1 MDFSVDLLNTMEK
14 KMTSEI
20 QKVVKAVNASCASEV
35 TESALMKLNKN
46 PLAQIVTSLLGLIEQ
61 NVELCKCAA
70 GKMDQLKS
78 DKIADQKLLIELQQT
93 QMNSVQET
101 VKSEMKSWADVVKK
115 NSNVNQR
122 NVKQLTEN
130 SVKQA
135 VRAVNEEE
143 RRSKNLMI
151 YGWQEKEKEAD
162 FEVIK
167 AAKEVFD
174 EVDIYPLP
182 HILEAYRIGKKEQGM
197 TDDKMKKIDDQLKK
211 TKADTKRL
219 AGRPRNKVLRSPQKS
234 LTGSSSDDYCPCK
247 KYMEVRNIL
256 SKSVCSKEDVEGVVK
271 SYAAV
276 ARESQKEVIQQ
287 AALAQSSKKVVES
300 VVRQMDADK
309 VEREKRRS
317 NVVVLSA
324 PEPEKEASAEQKKK
338 EDKNFCSN
346 VLGIPLKDVETC
358 WRAGKIDVSKP
369 DYLRP
374 LVIKLKSEGL
384 VEEWTKDGKGYKT
397 ESGFWINKDLCAAD
411 RKANFLAREQRR
423 TRLQKT

>member
-1 MDFSVDLLNTMEK
+1 
-14 KMTSEI
+14 MTSEI
-20 QKVVKAVNASCASEV
+20 QKVVKAVNVSCASEV

-46 PLAQIVTSLLGLIEQ
+46 PLAQIVNSLLGLIEQ

-182 HILEAYRIGKKEQGM
+182 HIHEAYRIGKKEQGKNRPIKVELESA
-197 TDDKMKKIDDQLKK
+197 DNVEIALRRACNLKDNDKLKHVYIGPDRTKENQLAHNELVKQMKLMISKDPSKHYFIRQKKICSV
-211 TKADTKRL
+211 
-219 AGRPRNKVLRSPQKS
+219 NKEL
-234 LTGSSSDDYCPCK
+234 
-247 KYMEVRNIL
+247 
-256 SKSVCSKEDVEGVVK
+256 
-271 SYAAV
+271 
-276 ARESQKEVIQQ
+276 
-287 AALAQSSKKVVES
+287 SSKTS
-300 VVRQMDADK
+300 TGVR
-309 VEREKRRS
+309 
-317 NVVVLSA
+317 
-324 PEPEKEASAEQKKK
+324 
-338 EDKNFCSN
+338 
-346 VLGIPLKDVETC
+346 
-358 WRAGKIDVSKP
+358 
-369 DYLRP
+369 
-374 LVIKLKSEGL
+374 
-384 VEEWTKDGKGYKT
+384 
-397 ESGFWINKDLCAAD
+397 
-411 RKANFLAREQRR
+411 
-423 TRLQKT
+423 

>member
-1 MDFSVDLLNTMEK
+1 MDFSVDLLYTMEK

-20 QKVVKAVNASCASEV
+20 QKVVKVVNVSCASEV
-35 TESALMKLNKN
+35 TESTLMKLNKN
-46 PLAQIVTSLLGLIEQ
+46 PLAQIVNSLLGLIEQ

-130 SVKQA
+130 TVKQA
-135 VRAVNEEE
+135 VRAVNEEK

-182 HILEAYRIGKKEQGM
+182 HIHEAYRIGKKEQGKNRPIKVELENA
-197 TDDKMKKIDDQLKK
+197 DDVESALRRARNLKDCDKLKNVYIGPDRTKENQLAHNELVKQVKLMISKDPSKHYFIRQKKICSVDKDLSSQ
-211 TKADTKRL
+211 T
-219 AGRPRNKVLRSPQKS
+219 S
-234 LTGSSSDDYCPCK
+234 TGSRPTEIKNSSQLGQTLTSF
-247 KYMEVRNIL
+247 V
-256 SKSVCSKEDVEGVVK
+256 
-271 SYAAV
+271 
-276 ARESQKEVIQQ
+276 
-287 AALAQSSKKVVES
+287 
-300 VVRQMDADK
+300 
-309 VEREKRRS
+309 
-317 NVVVLSA
+317 
-324 PEPEKEASAEQKKK
+324 
-338 EDKNFCSN
+338 NFNQVTS
-346 VLGIPLKDVETC
+346 
-358 WRAGKIDVSKP
+358 
-369 DYLRP
+369 
-374 LVIKLKSEGL
+374 
-384 VEEWTKDGKGYKT
+384 
-397 ESGFWINKDLCAAD
+397 
-411 RKANFLAREQRR
+411 
-423 TRLQKT
+423 